1 MEQLF
6 HSAKTN
12 GMLGEGDLMA
22 RAGGRQRAALGERS
36 EEENELFV
44 QALARGLTILALFDV
59 EHPEWSLND
68 ICLRTGISKTTA
80 YRMLRTLEWKGFV
93 VFDIDTERYHL
104 GPAMIPGAYLSLSYV
119 SFVRSTHPFL
129 EDLAKATGETVE
141 LTVESAQGAVVVDQV
156 ATSHPFKP
164 NLPTGRILRSM
175 ANSAVRMWVA
185 LKPEEERGRLLRE
198 PQLQFTPH
206 STTDPGELAAMLEQA
221 AVDGVAYDMEEQDL
235 GVCAVSAPVFGPGG
249 DVLAVLTVVA
259 PSDRFGAEGRARNAE
274 AVKKKAA
281 EMAAYFRSS
290 SLAEARRP

>member
-1 MEQLF
+1 MP
-6 HSAKTN
+6 
-12 GMLGEGDLMA
+12 
-22 RAGGRQRAALGERS
+22 RVGGRQRSPLGDLP
-36 EEENELFV
+36 EEEHELFV

-68 ICLRTGISKTTA
+68 ICERTGISKTTA

-93 VFDIDTERYHL
+93 VFDADTEQYHL

-164 NLPTGRILRSM
+164 NLPTGRILRNV

-185 LKPEEERGRLLRE
+185 LRQEEERARVLRE
-198 PQLQFTPH
+198 PQLKFTPH
-206 STTDPGELAAMLEQA
+206 TTIDPQELAAMLDRARAEGA
-221 AVDGVAYDMEEQDL
+221 AYDMQEQDL

-249 DVLAVLTVVA
+249 DVLAVLTIVA
-259 PSDRFGAEGRARNAE
+259 PSDRFGPEGRAKNTE

-281 EMAAYFRSS
+281 EMTAYFRSAS
-290 SLAEARRP
+290 MADPGAR